1 MITQITVGGNTV
13 NLISMP
19 AAPGFKA
26 IDFTMFDAVAINT
39 SAFTGQVQS
48 QAWPGAE
55 QWSATFTLPQLIPE
69 QAREW
74 AGFLMQL
81 RGMENAFQVGDQS
94 ATTPRGSASGIPLV
108 SDTVSANAVM
118 SQTLGTSGWTPS
130 ATGVLLRGDYI
141 QIGYRLHSVLDDI
154 DADGSGNA
162 ILPIWPSLREV
173 PTDAT
178 PVITTNTVGLMRLS
192 ENKRTYSTAVNRLS
206 SMSFVAQEYR

>member
-1 MITQITVGGNTV
+1 MITPITIGGNAV
-13 NLISMP
+13 NLVSMP
-19 AAPGFKA
+19 TSPGFKA
-26 IDFTMFDAVAINT
+26 IEFTMFDAVAVNT

-48 QAWPGAE
+48 QAWPGAD
-55 QWSATFTLPQLIPE
+55 QWSATFTLPQLTPD

-94 ATTPRGSASGIPLV
+94 ATTPRGSASGTP
-108 SDTVSANAVM
+108 TVNNELNGNAAM
-118 SQTLGTSGWTPS
+118 SQTLGTSGWTPG

-154 DADGSGNA
+154 NADGNGDA

-173 PTDAT
+173 PTDGV
-178 PVITTNTVGLMRLS
+178 PVITENTVGLMRLS

-206 SMSFVAQEYR
+206 SMSFMAQEYR